1 MTSNKNIY
9 WILTI
14 LSVAGCAWIGFHLLA
29 GTGNSA
35 TLCLFKNLTTIPCP
49 SCGVTRS
56 VLLFIRGDVYG
67 ALLMNP
73 LGFVAAPALVAVPV
87 WMIADAMAAKS
98 TLAQAFLWT
107 EKKIKT
113 KKGIYMPLVA
123 LALLNWG
130 WNIIKEL

>member
-1 MTSNKNIY
+1 MTSNKKIY

-14 LSVAGCAWIGFHLLA
+14 LSVAGYAWIGFHLLA

-35 TLCLFKNLTTIPCP
+35 TLCLFKNLTAIPCP

-56 VLLFIRGDVYG
+56 VLMLIAGDVYG

-73 LGFVAAPALVAVPV
+73 LGFIAALALVAIPSWV
-87 WMIADAMAAKS
+87 ITDAMTGKR

-107 EKKIKT
+107 ERKIKS